1 MRTTR
6 TTTVA
11 AALVAAAAVA
21 LSGCSGSTD
30 ASGQPD
36 AVVSVGQHQ
45 QDEGGTV
52 LDHPFTKPDLTL
64 TDTHGEKFDLR
75 KETAGHPTLLY
86 FGYTHCP
93 DTCPLVMSNISIAKS
108 KLPEA
113 QQEKLRVVF
122 VTTDPERD
130 TPEEL
135 GKWLR
140 AQDPSFIGLTGDIKK
155 VQEAARSVGVSVAPT
170 HKDEDGDIVATH
182 GVQVLAFSPKDDKA
196 HVIYMEGEWTVP
208 VLTKELPKIVKG
220 KTP

>member
-21 LSGCSGSTD
+21 LSGCSGTD
-30 ASGQPD
+30 TGGKPD
-36 AVVSVGQHQ
+36 AVASVSHQGQ
-45 QDEGGTV
+45 DKGGTV

-64 TDTHGEKFDLR
+64 TDTHGDTFDLR

-86 FGYTHCP
+86 FGYTNCP

-108 KLPEA
+108 KLPKAE
-113 QQEKLRVVF
+113 QKKLRVVF
-122 VTTDPERD
+122 VTTDPKRD
-130 TPEEL
+130 TPEAL
-135 GKWLR
+135 GEWLR

-155 VQEAARSVGVSVAPT
+155 VQKAARSVGVSVAPT
-170 HKDEDGDIVATH
+170 HKDKDGDIVATH

-208 VLTKELPKIVKG
+208 VLTKELPKIVEG